1 MTGPTVREILG
12 KSQEYLAARGVDSPR
27 LSAELLLAEVLG
39 TDRLH
44 LFLNM
49 DRPLAGEELA
59 RARALVTRRG
69 RGEPA
74 ALILGRKEFWGLE
87 FTVCGDVLVPRPE
100 TECIVEEA
108 GSLFPRD
115 AALTIVDLGTGS
127 GCLAVILALQFS
139 TARVAA
145 VDLSPAAL
153 AVARENVRRHGVAE
167 RVTLTRADAGACPLA
182 DDCADLV
189 VANPPYISDVEY
201 AELSHEVR
209 DFEPPLALRGGP
221 DGLDQIRAQA
231 PEMARILR
239 PGGVVLMEIGCGQ
252 GAAVRALFEGLDAF
266 GEVAVLR
273 DLAGLDRV
281 LLARRH

>member
-39 TDRLH
+39 LDRLH

-49 DRPLAGEELA
+49 DRPLAADELA
-59 RARALVTRRG
+59 RAREFMARRG

-87 FTVCGDVLVPRPE
+87 FAVRGDVLVPRPE

-108 GSLFPRD
+108 GNRFPGD

-127 GCLAVILALQFS
+127 GCLAVTLALHFS
-139 TARVAA
+139 AARVAA
-145 VDLSPAAL
+145 LDLSPAAL
-153 AVARENVRRHGVAE
+153 AVARENVLRHDVAG
-167 RVTLTRADAGACPLA
+167 RVALVLADAGACPLVGA
-182 DDCADLV
+182 GADLV
-189 VANPPYISDVEY
+189 VANPPYISDGEY
-201 AELSHEVR
+201 AALSNEVR
-209 DFEPPLALRGGP
+209 DFEPALALCGGA
-221 DGLDQIRAQA
+221 DGLDQVRAQA
-231 PEMARILR
+231 PEAARILR
-239 PGGVVLMEIGCGQ
+239 PGGMLLMEIGCGQ
-252 GAAVRALFEGLDAF
+252 GAAVRALFEGLDVF
-266 GEVAVLR
+266 DEVAILR

-281 LLARRH
+281 LLARRR